1 MTPALQYS
9 WRSVRAAAL
18 LGTVALA
25 SSCVAPSSTHS
36 LQQVRANPPSVT
48 YAYDGDEELLQAEQ
62 NALTFC
68 SKYNSTPEPARITS
82 SSNVGTKDVTF
93 ECGPNPPATVVT
105 QPVPGPNLTYTYRTD
120 QELLQASRTAEAY
133 CANNGSRQVV
143 SNITTNV
150 DGSKTV
156 VFQCTAA

>member
-1 MTPALQYS
+1 MAPAFPYS
-9 WRSVRAAAL
+9 WASVRAAAVL
-18 LGTVALA
+18 AGAAVA
-25 SSCVAPSSTHS
+25 SSCVASSSHS
-36 LQQVRANPPSVT
+36 LEQVRASPPSVT

-82 SSNVGTKDVTF
+82 TSNVGTKDVTF

-133 CANNGSRQVV
+133 CANNGSRRAV
-143 SNITTNV
+143 STITTNV

-156 VFQCTAA
+156 VFQCSAA